1 MVEMNTSPPTRL
13 RVLTSVAL
21 KAVFAELAP
30 AFRQQN
36 GCDLAMSFGPAGT
49 LVERV
54 KAGDTGDVVVV
65 TPPTMDDLVG
75 SGHIVAGSQ
84 RDVGR
89 ARVGVAVRAG
99 APRPAI
105 GTPDQFKQALL
116 AAKSIAYTDP
126 STGAASGVHF
136 MEVAERFGIA
146 DAVRAKAVLGSGLP
160 VAEFVADG
168 RAELAIQQM
177 CEHMLVDG
185 IDLVGPLPPEL
196 QRVTTFTAGV
206 GATSEFPEQ
215 AGALIALLLAPSCQA
230 GLTAHG
236 LEPVA
241 D

>member
-1 MVEMNTSPPTRL
+1 MNTSPPPRL

-30 AFRQQN
+30 AFRQQS
-36 GCDLAMSFGPAGT
+36 GSELAMSFGPAGT

-54 KAGDTGDVVVV
+54 KAGDGGDVVVV
-65 TPPTMDDLVG
+65 TPPTMDDLIG
-75 SGHIVAGSQ
+75 TGHIVAGSQ

-105 GTPDQFKQALL
+105 ATADEFKRALL
-116 AAKSIAYTDP
+116 NAKSIAYTDP

-136 MEVAERFGIA
+136 MELAERFGIA
-146 DAVRAKAVLGSGLP
+146 DAVKAKGVLGSGGP

-206 GATSEFPEQ
+206 GATSQ
-215 AGALIALLLAPSCQA
+215 AHDQSRALIALLLAPACQA
-230 GLTAHG
+230 GLAAHG
-236 LEPVA
+236 LERIDA
-241 D
+241 

>member
-1 MVEMNTSPPTRL
+1 MNTSPPTRL

-30 AFRQQN
+30 AFRRQS
-36 GCDLAMSFGPAGT
+36 GCDLVMSFGPAGT

-54 KAGDTGDVVVV
+54 RAGDTGDVVVV
-65 TPPTMDDLVG
+65 TPPTMDDLIG

-99 APRPAI
+99 APRPEIA
-105 GTPDQFKQALL
+105 TPDAFKRALL

-136 MEVAERFGIA
+136 MDLAERFGIA
-146 DAVRAKAVLGSGLP
+146 DAVRAKAVLGSGGP

-168 RAELAIQQM
+168 RAEIAIQQM

-185 IDLVGPLPPEL
+185 IEVVGPLPPEV

-206 GATSEFPEQ
+206 GATSAAPDQ
-215 AGALIALLLAPSCQA
+215 AGALIALLLSSACQA
-230 GLTAHG
+230 GLPVHG
-236 LEPVA
+236 LEPIGS
-241 D
+241 